1 MAKTDLHLQDI
12 DAHQAAVNDIH
23 DKERI
28 QRMMMRGV
36 FLLLMVILTLVALA
50 RLTDRP
56 LVAVPPV
63 TEIVDTRDI
72 VLQSD
77 TSGRAFVRDVDGT
90 VLVDLGPGEG
100 GFLHTMW
107 RAVQRERVRYRVAQ
121 GGPVTV
127 NLHADNR
134 LRLYDPSTGQT
145 IDLNAF
151 GSKNVGAFR
160 ALLEE

>member
-1 MAKTDLHLQDI
+1 MAKTDLHLQEI
-12 DAHQAAVNDIH
+12 DAHQDAVAAYH

-36 FLLLMVILTLVALA
+36 FILLMVILALVALA

-63 TEIVDTRDI
+63 AEVVDTRDI
-72 VLQSD
+72 VLESD
-77 TSGRAFVRDVDGT
+77 TSGGAFVRDMDGT

-107 RAVQRERVRYRVAQ
+107 RAVQRERVRYRVGQ
-121 GGPVTV
+121 DGPVTIT
-127 NLHADNR
+127 LHADNR
-134 LRLYDPSTGQT
+134 LRLFDPSTGQT

-151 GSKNVGAFR
+151 GSNNVGAFR
-160 ALLEE
+160 ALLED

>member
-12 DAHQAAVNDIH
+12 DAHQAAVDEVY

-28 QRMMMRGV
+28 QRIMMRGV
-36 FLLLMVILTLVALA
+36 FVLLMVILALVALS

-63 TEIVDTRDI
+63 TEVVDTREI
-72 VLQSD
+72 VLESD

-107 RAVQRERVRYRVAQ
+107 RAVQRERVRYRVDQ

-127 NLHADNR
+127 NLHEDGR
-134 LRLYDPSTGQT
+134 LRLFDPSTGGT

-151 GSKNVGAFR
+151 GSKNIGAFR
-160 ALLEE
+160 ALLED